1 MLSGWGGLL
10 GRRGLAAAESGEV
23 RRIVAHL
30 RGVVPLSSE
39 RAAALAVVAVD
50 WADVAALSVVS
61 LAVSVAAEGKR
72 VVLADLCGSA
82 PAAALVGVKKPGVRG
97 VTVKGAQL
105 VVAVPAR
112 DGVAPVGPLRRGPA
126 AGLQRPSRELAA
138 ACESADLVLTLARL
152 DPSIGGDHMATWA
165 SDAVVMVTAGQ
176 SSWTKIHAVGEMIR
190 LAGMRLASAV
200 LVGADKTDESL
211 GVTPTPPAPVDPGL
225 RVTGR

>member
-1 MLSGWGGLL
+1 VGGVRVGGLL
-10 GRRGLAAAESGEV
+10 GRRGLAAADSGEV

-30 RGVVPLSSE
+30 RGVVPRGSKH
-39 RAAALAVVAVD
+39 AAALAVVAVD
-50 WADVAALSVVS
+50 RADVAALALVS
-61 LAVSVAAEGKR
+61 LAVSVAAEGRR

-82 PAAALVGVKKPGVRG
+82 PAAALVGVKEPGVRG

-126 AGLQRPSRELAA
+126 AGLQRPSRELDA

-152 DPSIGGDHMATWA
+152 DPSIGADHLATWA

-176 SSWTKIHAVGEMIR
+176 SSWTKIYAVGEMIR
-190 LAGMRLASAV
+190 LARIRLASAV

-211 GVTPTPPAPVDPGL
+211 GVTHAPPAPVGA
-225 RVTGR
+225 R